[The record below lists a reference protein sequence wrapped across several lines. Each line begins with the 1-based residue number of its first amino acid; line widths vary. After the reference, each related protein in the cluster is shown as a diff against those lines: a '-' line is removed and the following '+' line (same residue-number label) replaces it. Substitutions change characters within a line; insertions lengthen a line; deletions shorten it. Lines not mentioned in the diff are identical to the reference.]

1 MKDVEGELGTVPGA
15 VGVGQA
21 HGREWRV
28 AEGEQ
33 REEGMSPEGKA
44 SRGRSR

>member
-21 HGREWRV
+21 HGREWWV

-33 REEGMSPEGKA
+33 REEGMSPKDKA